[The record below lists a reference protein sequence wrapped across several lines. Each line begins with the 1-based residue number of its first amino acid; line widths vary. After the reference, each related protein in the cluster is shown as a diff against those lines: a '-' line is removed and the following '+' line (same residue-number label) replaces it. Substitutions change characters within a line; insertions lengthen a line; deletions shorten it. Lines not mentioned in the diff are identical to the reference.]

1 MTSFDDRK
9 KGQEEKF
16 RHDQELVF
24 KVHARRNRLFGVW
37 AAGKMGIS
45 GAEMD
50 AYAKDVVAADFQRP
64 GDGDV
69 IEKVQNDLAAKGV
82 RLSDEQLKDELRR
95 LEAEAKKQILSGS

>member
-50 AYAKDVVAADFQRP
+50 AYAKDVVAADPAFWSPRP
-64 GDGDV
+64 MKPV
-69 IEKVQNDLAAKGV
+69 KPT
-82 RLSDEQLKDELRR
+82 
-95 LEAEAKKQILSGS
+95 EAKATKPKQP